1 MRRVHSILGLILL
14 LAATGCREEHP
25 FHDSTSWDMDRS
37 IDRLATIVERQNDLL
52 EQLHAATP
60 IPPSIAMEL
69 WSLTIDE
76 CDTGFECWARL
87 MRARKKVPQFCESLN
102 DRLRTL
108 DVIRSR
114 LIKRYSEHDVFLLQS
129 IAPGFEALNDMGP
142 RLQSYGVTAL
152 LDRCEARDGYRRRQW
167 P

>member
-1 MRRVHSILGLILL
+1 MATSQSASDPNERAQRTNASGRAALGTRWEGAVPIHLGLILL

-69 WSLTIDE
+69 
-76 CDTGFECWARL
+76 
-87 MRARKKVPQFCESLN
+87 
-102 DRLRTL
+102 
-108 DVIRSR
+108 
-114 LIKRYSEHDVFLLQS
+114 
-129 IAPGFEALNDMGP
+129 
-142 RLQSYGVTAL
+142 
-152 LDRCEARDGYRRRQW
+152 
-167 P
+167 